1 MSYIPPC
8 AGSGSVSAA
17 AGQFQPYTDNS
28 LSSYG
33 APAAPVYSPTPSS
46 YSAPAPG
53 QVPDYDYYKHEH
65 HHFYHAGPP
74 KVVHVKV
81 PVTQKPYG
89 NPGRC

>member
-33 APAAPVYSPTPSS
+33 APAAPVLDTYGSPAAPPAPEYSPPQHRWVTCRAVNDSS
-46 YSAPAPG
+46 VNLYNHRESL
-53 QVPDYDYYKHEH
+53 
-65 HHFYHAGPP
+65 
-74 KVVHVKV
+74 
-81 PVTQKPYG
+81 
-89 NPGRC
+89 